1 MGKSE
6 IEKIG
11 FTINICENNGINTIQ
26 ELKQFYEIERLR
38 QFNLLLSK
46 MKSYELRKNK
56 EKKRNENY

>member
-6 IEKIG
+6 IAKIG

-38 QFNLLLSK
+38 QFNLLLAK

>member
-11 FTINICENNGINTIQ
+11 FTIKICENNGINTIQ

-38 QFNLLLSK
+38 QFNLLLAK
-46 MKSYELRKNK
+46 MKSYELRKYK